1 MVLQACWILFAV
13 LAILIEGAECYIFQ
27 DVGITLGAVISV
39 IALTSCFIQPPSS
52 TSTPGAN
59 VSDENPSPTAPT
71 LAVVSHNAAVNPPS
85 QLPMNTAA
93 LTPSASPQPH
103 LGPTSDGGPSPYI
116 NHALDLPP
124 SYEEAMKCA
133 SSPWPQGS

>member
-1 MVLQACWILFAV
+1 M
-13 LAILIEGAECYIFQ
+13 
-27 DVGITLGAVISV
+27 
-39 IALTSCFIQPPSS
+39 
-52 TSTPGAN
+52 
-59 VSDENPSPTAPT
+59 SDENPSPTAPT